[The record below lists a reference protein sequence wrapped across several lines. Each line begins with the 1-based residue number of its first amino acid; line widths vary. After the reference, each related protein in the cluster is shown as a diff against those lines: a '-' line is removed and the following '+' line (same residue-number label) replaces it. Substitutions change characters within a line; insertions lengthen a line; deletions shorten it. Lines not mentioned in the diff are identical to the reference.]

1 MKMLCNAFACIK
13 IVQKGWREQK
23 KAAVTGEI
31 EYL

>member
-1 MKMLCNAFACIK
+1 MLCNAFAFIK

-23 KAAVTGEI
+23 KAVVTGEI